1 VTRRRLF
8 TVCATAVTISL
19 TLQPAMPQ
27 AQTTTG
33 GNWKVPRLADGK
45 PDLSGVWWQG
55 ADLPRIGTHCRH
67 GHGTPRSSIIS
78 LQEPRYEQNDT

>member
-1 VTRRRLF
+1 MRRSLMASIVTAAL
-8 TVCATAVTISL
+8 VVL
-19 TLQPAMPQ
+19 TLSFVAAP
-27 AQTTTG
+27 
-33 GNWKVPRLADGK
+33 VRGK